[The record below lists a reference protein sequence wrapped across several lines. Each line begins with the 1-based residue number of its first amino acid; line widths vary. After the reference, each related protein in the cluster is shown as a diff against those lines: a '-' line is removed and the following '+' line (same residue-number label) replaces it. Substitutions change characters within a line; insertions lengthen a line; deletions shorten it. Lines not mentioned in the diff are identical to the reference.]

1 MYNINSILQTCKW
14 FIGGGNIV
22 RVQGWE
28 LVASASAGAVCRPAR
43 CIIPT
48 YIASRCAV
56 SVRCSGGA
64 VTPSPRTTC
73 GPVATCGDGG
83 GGGGGYRT
91 TMLILPPLTGPTRL
105 SGAVTADMMTV
116 IMRRAAVGP
125 RRVRVII
132 LLVTCTINI

>member
-1 MYNINSILQTCKW
+1 MNSILQACKW
-14 FIGGGNIV
+14 FIGGGNRV
-22 RVQGWE
+22 RVQQGWE

-56 SVRCSGGA
+56 RCSGGA

-83 GGGGGYRT
+83 GGGYRT
-91 TMLILPPLTGPTRL
+91 TMLILHPLTGPTRL

-116 IMRRAAVGP
+116 ICGVQRSDR
-125 RRVRVII
+125 
-132 LLVTCTINI
+132 